1 MNFKLPDIHGDR
13 PEVALHL
20 KKVGVVGLKMPVGFI
35 SFEGKPVM
43 VVPTFDVYID
53 LPADQKGIHSSR
65 NYEVTTEILSQYLGK
80 MYRLEELCASVSR
93 ELFRKHEYITR
104 SEVKAYGEAI
114 FEKRTPITDV
124 TTLES
129 CDIMARAIGLKTTDG
144 SINVKKFI
152 GVGVI
157 GTTACPCAIETIRES
172 SRQRLVEDIGLSIEE
187 AERVLNQV
195 PIATHIQRSYGSIV
209 MEIPEGFEVDAMS
222 LVRIVEDSMSAST
235 FELLKRPDEVEV
247 VRKAVSNPMFV
258 EDCVRS
264 MAVNIVEGFPE
275 LPDDT
280 SLVFMQRNEESIH
293 KHDLVAER
301 STTMGE
307 IREELKLRAGEP

>member
-1 MNFKLPDIHGDR
+1 MILKLPDIHEER

-20 KKVGVVGLKMPVGFI
+20 KKVGVIGLKMPVGFI

-43 VVPTFDVYID
+43 VIPTFDIYID

-65 NYEVTTEILSQYLGK
+65 NYEVTTEVLSKYLGK
-80 MYRLEELCASVSR
+80 MYRLEELCASVSK
-93 ELFRKHEYITR
+93 ELFSRHEYITR
-104 SEVKAYGEAI
+104 SEVKAYGEVV
-114 FEKRTPITDV
+114 FEKRTPKTNI
-124 TTLES
+124 TTLEY
-129 CDIMARAIGLKTTDG
+129 CDIMARAVGLKMPDG
-144 SINVKKFI
+144 SVNVRKSI

-157 GTTACPCAIETIRES
+157 GTTACPCASETIRES
-172 SRQRLVEDIGLSIEE
+172 SRQKLVEEMRLSDEE
-187 AERVLNQV
+187 AERILNGI

-209 MEIPEGFEVDAMS
+209 MEIPEGYEVDAVS
-222 LVRIVEDSMSAST
+222 LVRIVENSMSAST

-247 VRKAVSNPMFV
+247 VCKAVSNPMFV
-258 EDCVRS
+258 EDCVRR
-264 MAVNIVEGFPE
+264 MALNVVEGFPE

-307 IREELKLRAGEP
+307 IREELRQNSEEP